1 MWIGGTEMKK
11 ILALIALLALL
22 AGCSAEAAPAM
33 YIQPAELDEKEEA
46 VAKLL
51 GADTD
56 QHLFDVVLDGTA
68 KKVSV
73 CIYELVDGKWALRS
87 GGGGLAINDIEED
100 DTTLRMAFGFDDLRG
115 KFRQAIQFGSGD
127 YSAVSHAPAE
137 EFEER
142 NSALGRTIAFLSNRT
157 EIVYEQEIPL
167 AIQINTTKN
176 EVRSYDPEYFF
187 QPEEYEKFGYEHVY
201 ALTVTFS
208 QEPLS

>member
-1 MWIGGTEMKK
+1 MKK
-11 ILALIALLALL
+11 IFALLTLLALL

-33 YIQPAELDEKEEA
+33 YIQPAELNEDEEA

-56 QHLFDVVLDGTA
+56 QYLFDVVLDGTA

-73 CIYELVDGKWALRS
+73 NTYELVDGEWELLS
-87 GGGGLAINDIEED
+87 GGGGMALKEGAKKG
-100 DTTLRMAFGFDDLRG
+100 RMAFGFEDLRG
-115 KFRQAIQFGSGD
+115 EYREAFQFGTDFTS
-127 YSAVSHAPAE
+127 VSYGSPE
-137 EFEER
+137 VTEDG
-142 NSALGRTIAFLSNRT
+142 LGRTTALLANRT

-167 AIQINTTKN
+167 AVQINTNSNT
-176 EVRSYDPEYFF
+176 VTSYDPEYFSH
-187 QPEEYEKFGYEHVY
+187 PEEYAKFGYEHVY

>member
-1 MWIGGTEMKK
+1 MKK
-11 ILALIALLALL
+11 ILALLALLALL
-22 AGCSAEAAPAM
+22 AGCSAEAAPSM
-33 YIQPAELDEKEEA
+33 YIEPAKLDEKEEA

-73 CIYELVDGKWALRS
+73 NTYELEDGEWKLVT
-87 GGGGLAINDIEED
+87 GGGGMALKEGVKEG
-100 DTTLRMAFGFDDLRG
+100 RMAFGFEDLRG
-115 KFRQAIQFGSGD
+115 EYREAVQFGKD
-127 YSAVSHAPAE
+127 FTAVKYGSPD
-137 EFEER
+137 
-142 NSALGRTIAFLSNRT
+142 ALDDPEGMGRATSLLSDRT
-157 EIVYEQEIPL
+157 EIVYEKEIPL

>member
-1 MWIGGTEMKK
+1 MRK
-11 ILALIALLALL
+11 IIALLALLALL
-22 AGCSAEAAPAM
+22 AGCSAETAPAM
-33 YIQPAELDEKEEA
+33 YIEPAELDEKEEA

-127 YSAVSHAPAE
+127 YFAVSHAPAE

-142 NSALGRTIAFLSNRT
+142 NSAMGRTTAFLANRT
-157 EIVYEQEIPL
+157 EIVYEKEIPL

-176 EVRSYDPEYFF
+176 EVSSYDPEYFF
-187 QPEEYEKFGYEHVY
+187 QPEKYEKFGYEHVY

>member
-1 MWIGGTEMKK
+1 MKK
-11 ILALIALLALL
+11 ILALCALLALL

-33 YIQPAELDEKEEA
+33 YIEPAQLDEKEEA

-73 CIYELVDGKWALRS
+73 CTYELVDGAWELRS
-87 GGGGLAINDIEED
+87 GGGGMALEED
-100 DTTLRMAFGFDDLRG
+100 DTRARLAFGFDDLRG

-127 YSAVSHAPAE
+127 YFAVSHAPAE

-157 EIVYEQEIPL
+157 EIVYEKEIPL
-167 AIQINTTKN
+167 AIQINTAKN
-176 EVRSYDPEYFF
+176 EVHSYDPEYFF
-187 QPEEYEKFGYEHVY
+187 QPEEYEKLGYEHVY

>member
-1 MWIGGTEMKK
+1 MFSGVSEMKK
-11 ILALIALLALL
+11 VIALFALLALL
-22 AGCSAEAAPAM
+22 AGCSAEAAPSM
-33 YIQPAELDEKEEA
+33 YIEPAELDEKEEA

-73 CIYELVDGKWALRS
+73 NTYELEDGEWKLVT
-87 GGGGLAINDIEED
+87 GGGGMALKEGVKEG
-100 DTTLRMAFGFDDLRG
+100 RMAFGFEDLRG
-115 KFRQAIQFGSGD
+115 EYREAVQFGKD
-127 YSAVSHAPAE
+127 FTAVKYGSPD
-137 EFEER
+137 
-142 NSALGRTIAFLSNRT
+142 ALDDPEGMGRATSLLSDRT
-157 EIVYEQEIPL
+157 EIVYEKEIPL